1 MWSWFRVH
9 RLRFLGFLVV
19 IAAGTALASVVDSR
33 ISRSAVFLVCVAFA
47 VGVAGLGTAR
57 TVGRRSSGVE
67 RDEAG
72 ALRDRAADQRDRQ
85 ARHRDQASEHRDSA
99 ADHRDH
105 DADQRDHDANQR
117 DLDADL
123 GEGPRDPPGTGPGA
137 YPTHPDRGRWKLS
150 QQEAAAARTRAS
162 HDRGA
167 GASERATAEHDR
179 DAARADRDASANER
193 AHAGLDRDA
202 ATADREASA
211 REREY
216 ASVDG
221 LTGVYLR
228 SAGFVE
234 LAHEMSRARRTN
246 QPLVVAFVDV
256 DHLKAVNDSLGH
268 AAGDRMLRE
277 VAQALSSSQR
287 PYDLVLRYGGDEFV
301 CALPGMKI
309 PDAARRFASL
319 NSTLATGLERGSVT
333 IGLAQLR
340 PGDTVEDVV
349 SRADAALI
357 AERKQRRGAAPGG
370 ATSSRDA

>member
-1 MWSWFRVH
+1 M
-9 RLRFLGFLVV
+9 
-19 IAAGTALASVVDSR
+19 
-33 ISRSAVFLVCVAFA
+33 
-47 VGVAGLGTAR
+47 
-57 TVGRRSSGVE
+57 
-67 RDEAG
+67 
-72 ALRDRAADQRDRQ
+72 
-85 ARHRDQASEHRDSA
+85 
-99 ADHRDH
+99 
-105 DADQRDHDANQR
+105 
-117 DLDADL
+117 
-123 GEGPRDPPGTGPGA
+123 
-137 YPTHPDRGRWKLS
+137 
-150 QQEAAAARTRAS
+150 
-162 HDRGA
+162 
-167 GASERATAEHDR
+167 
-179 DAARADRDASANER
+179 
-193 AHAGLDRDA
+193 
-202 ATADREASA
+202 
-211 REREY
+211 
-216 ASVDG
+216 DG

-301 CALPGMKI
+301 CALPGMQI

-319 NSTLATGLERGSVT
+319 NSTLAAGLERGSVT

-357 AERKQRRGAAPGG
+357 AARKQRRGAAPGG